1 MTATHRPV
9 TVDHGP
15 CLACLVCGVLKG
27 VLPELQASFL
37 ELSVGDACG
46 SCNASETEEHMFLTA
61 LRVHTL
67 AGACAS
73 VEHLVGS
80 AEPASPLVKVHTT
93 LNEIYS
99 VARVPV
105 GGQVLRSQVQN
116 VCHVL

>member
-1 MTATHRPV
+1 M
-9 TVDHGP
+9 DHGP